1 MPLQRGADF
10 VPDRFSGLVRQAL
23 ENGVITMSRA
33 AEMMG
38 MDLREM
44 REYYPLVLNTAFSNA
59 DTP

>member
-1 MPLQRGADF
+1 M
-10 VPDRFSGLVRQAL
+10 VRQAL
-23 ENGVITMSRA
+23 ENRVITMSRA

-44 REYYPLVLNTAFSNA
+44 REYYPLVLSTAFSSA